1 MHLGLKWPAV
11 WLWVM
16 AYAAVQLAEWVWLNV
31 YLRAPG
37 SRSGARSVLALAA
50 VVASSFAFGSI
61 SVALTFTQGHH
72 GGQVCAVLLLCGAM
86 TNMLIQ
92 ARGSR
97 AVFLASSLPYAIY
110 LLGLPV
116 AGIVAGGGQ
125 GTEPVVIFGALLLVG
140 YTYTAWL
147 AHDRTHRAEARA
159 RAELEARRREAE
171 AAVAAKSQ
179 FVAMVSHELRTP
191 LSGVLAAGEALQ
203 GRLEKAANREA
214 AAVLVDAGRFM
225 TTLLNDLLDFA
236 KLDAGKMT
244 TEVVEFDLGPLIW
257 TLQRHWSAVAAA
269 EGKSVQLVSASGLP
283 ILAAG
288 DPTRI
293 RQILNNLLSNAV
305 KFTGPTGVS
314 WTVDVAT
321 GPSCAT
327 LGSLGLTVR
336 VTDTGPGISSE
347 QLGRLFTAFDQTSE
361 TVART
366 HGGTGLGLAL
376 SRELARRM
384 GGELS
389 VESQPGQGSTFLL
402 HLPLGPAEV
411 RPTAKAADAKDGCSP
426 LSRSLRVLVVDDH
439 PINRRTLGLLLEPS
453 GAEVTAVESSAE
465 ALERLG
471 SESFD
476 VVLTDLNMP
485 GMNGLALARAIRAR
499 AGPNAGAPIVAVTG
513 ADSAEERAACS
524 AAGMNGYVTKPIDV
538 AALYAALAE
547 AVSPDPEAEAGA
559 PRAA

>member
-1 MHLGLKWPAV
+1 
-11 WLWVM
+11 
-16 AYAAVQLAEWVWLNV
+16 
-31 YLRAPG
+31 
-37 SRSGARSVLALAA
+37 
-50 VVASSFAFGSI
+50 
-61 SVALTFTQGHH
+61 
-72 GGQVCAVLLLCGAM
+72 
-86 TNMLIQ
+86 
-92 ARGSR
+92 GSR
-97 AVFLASSLPYAIY
+97 AVFLASSLPYAAY
-110 LLGLPV
+110 LLALPV
-116 AGIVAGGGQ
+116 AEILAGVAQ
-125 GTEPVVIFGALLLVG
+125 GTQSVVIFGALLLIG

-147 AHDRTHRAEARA
+147 AHDRTLRAEARA
-159 RAELEARRREAE
+159 RAELETRRREAE
-171 AAVAAKSQ
+171 AAVAARSQ

-244 TEVVEFDLGPLIW
+244 TEVVEFDLGQLLW
-257 TLQRHWSAVAAA
+257 ALQRHWGLAAAA

-283 ILAAG
+283 VLAAG

-347 QLGRLFTAFDQTSE
+347 QLERLFTAFDQTSE

-389 VESQPGQGSTFLL
+389 VETQVGLGSTFVL
-402 HLPLGPAEV
+402 HLPLACADVRQPAEAAG
-411 RPTAKAADAKDGCSP
+411 AKTGCSP
-426 LSRSLRVLVVDDH
+426 LGRPLRVLVVDDH
-439 PINRRTLGLLLEPS
+439 PINRRTLGVLLEPS

-465 ALERLG
+465 ALDRLG
-471 SESFD
+471 AETFD

-499 AGPNAGAPIVAVTG
+499 TGPNAGVPLVAVTG